1 MILSLDASQVA
12 KNIKDVLLFL
22 RLTDGRKWTQADFA
36 SLCGVHPVTV
46 NSWARGRDISRSSCM
61 VVAAALEK
69 HFAAEGLR
77 LTSDDVSGPGL
88 VERMREQLADYVAV
102 QSRPLI
108 QAIPATLQKIIDDA
122 GVVRLLGIDGALRAW
137 LVAMVPSMRPDL
149 TDQDWAEVV
158 RIVKAGRW
166 NEEGWL
172 FMDPEVVSVNMHF
185 KIPKG
190 KTVTDEERRKLR
202 GILQKELDRLWGEK
216 QKPE

>member
-1 MILSLDASQVA
+1 
-12 KNIKDVLLFL
+12 
-22 RLTDGRKWTQADFA
+22 
-36 SLCGVHPVTV
+36 
-46 NSWARGRDISRSSCM
+46 M